1 MIEWTLDVATAQGVM
16 PVELFRPNGDTPRPA
31 VILFMDAP
39 GIRDELRDAARR
51 IARAGLVCALPDLYY
66 RLGHI
71 RIDLTRRTDAHAA
84 LYRVLG
90 DSLDNRQVAG
100 DTACLLA
107 RLAGVDSVREGPY
120 GCLGF
125 SIGGRFALQAA
136 GLFPAQVKA
145 VATVCAT
152 GLVSNAEDAPHK
164 SLKPGMDAHFVLDFA
179 ADDPAMPSDAIDSL
193 RAAFEQAGITPDI
206 AIHLGTRHGYNFAM
220 RPMFDATAS
229 ETSWQR
235 ILQTMT
241 ENLAKGAGA

>member
-1 MIEWTLDVATAQGVM
+1 MIEWTFDVATAHGVM
-16 PVELFRPNGDTPRPA
+16 PVELFRPNGDPPLPA

-71 RIDLTRRTDAHAA
+71 RIDLTRRTNAHAA

-90 DSLDNRQVAG
+90 DNLENRQVAS

-107 RLAGVDSVREGPY
+107 GLAGLDGVREGPI

-136 GLFPAQVKA
+136 GLFPMQVDR
-145 VATVCAT
+145 VVTICGT
-152 GLVSNAEDAPHK
+152 GLVSDAEDSPHK
-164 SLKPGMDAHFVLDFA
+164 TLQSGANARFVLDFA
-179 ADDPAMPSDAIDSL
+179 AEDPAMPTDAIDSL
-193 RAAFEQAGITPDI
+193 RAAFEQAGLTPDI
-206 AIHLGTRHGYNFAM
+206 AIHAGTRHGYHFAT
-220 RPMFDATAS
+220 RPMFDAMAS
-229 ETSWQR
+229 EASWRR
-235 ILQTMT
+235 ILQTLT
-241 ENLAKGAGA
+241 DLGKGADA